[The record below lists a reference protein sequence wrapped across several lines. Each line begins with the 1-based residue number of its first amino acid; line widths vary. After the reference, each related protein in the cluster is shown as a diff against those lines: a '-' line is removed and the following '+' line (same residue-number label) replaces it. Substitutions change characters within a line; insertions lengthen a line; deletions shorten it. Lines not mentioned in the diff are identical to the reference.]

1 MYVNRSGYYKWKSRQ
16 GIKNRYETDRA
27 LLEQLLKEAH
37 EKHKSYGYH
46 RLAAVIRREAGI
58 SFSDNLVHKC
68 CKHIGIKS
76 KAKHYKYKKPGGE
89 HIIYPNRVN
98 GKWNASKPL
107 ELVVSDMTCIRY
119 RGHSYE
125 WTYLLDTYNN
135 EIISHCLTAIAG
147 DKRSYFSCLNELK
160 KKIEEQTTP
169 VVLHTDQGAVYSSR
183 AFAKAHEN
191 YNIMRSMSRVGTPT
205 DNPIIE
211 SINGWIKE
219 EMRVDFRY
227 WQEDDIFKF
236 VDRYVHYYNN
246 LEFPIEL

>member
-107 ELVVSDMTCIRY
+107 ELVASDMTCIRY

-125 WTYLLDTYNN
+125 WTYLLDT
-135 EIISHCLTAIAG
+135 S
-147 DKRSYFSCLNELK
+147 
-160 KKIEEQTTP
+160 
-169 VVLHTDQGAVYSSR
+169 
-183 AFAKAHEN
+183 
-191 YNIMRSMSRVGTPT
+191 
-205 DNPIIE
+205 
-211 SINGWIKE
+211 
-219 EMRVDFRY
+219 
-227 WQEDDIFKF
+227 
-236 VDRYVHYYNN
+236 
-246 LEFPIEL
+246 